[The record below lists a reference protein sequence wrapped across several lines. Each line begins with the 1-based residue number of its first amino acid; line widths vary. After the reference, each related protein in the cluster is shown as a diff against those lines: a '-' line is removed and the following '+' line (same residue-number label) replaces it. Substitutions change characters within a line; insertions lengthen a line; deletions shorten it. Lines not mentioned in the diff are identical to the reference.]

1 MSPGLANPRR
11 PRPKTISQGEGA
23 GTITMNPLS
32 RRSALLIV
40 STLGTL
46 AAGCAIGVDAPA
58 EQTAFM
64 GIADAQAPYDQR
76 FIDEMVMHH
85 QGAIVSAQMMI
96 ADSKRPELRD
106 LARRMVEGQQRQVD
120 QMRSWRVEWYDSAG
134 GGGAEMGG
142 MAEMMGQMGAGG
154 MMMPRGMGDDTSD
167 RMFLRMMIPHH
178 QLAIDMAEEALTR
191 AEHGPLEVLARE
203 IIADQD
209 AEIAEM
215 ERYLRDWYGE
225 SSTRDMADD
234 MRDMMQQMMGP

>member
-1 MSPGLANPRR
+1 
-11 PRPKTISQGEGA
+11 
-23 GTITMNPLS
+23 
-32 RRSALLIV
+32 
-40 STLGTL
+40 
-46 AAGCAIGVDAPA
+46 
-58 EQTAFM
+58 
-64 GIADAQAPYDQR
+64 
-76 FIDEMVMHH
+76 
-85 QGAIVSAQMMI
+85 
-96 ADSKRPELRD
+96 
-106 LARRMVEGQQRQVD
+106 
-120 QMRSWRVEWYDSAG
+120 
-134 GGGAEMGG
+134 MGG
-142 MAEMMGQMGAGG
+142 MAEMMGQMGTGG
-154 MMMPRGMGDDTSD
+154 MMMPRGMGDDISD